1 MGKTK
6 DEIKEPHYHG
16 HRQRLKEKLLTKGA
30 ESLADYEL
38 LELLLMLALP
48 RKDVKPLAKE
58 LLSEFKDFTHIINAK
73 DENLLKIIG
82 IKEGTLSVFKIIKA
96 VSLRVVKDNTY
107 NNQEFNNLDEL
118 AKYLKAAMGYL
129 EKEQL
134 RVLFLNNSNA
144 LIKDEILQEGT
155 INQTQIY
162 PREIVKRALE
172 LSASSIIMAHN
183 HPSGDL
189 IPSEADIHITKK
201 IKKVCETIDI
211 QLLEHMIIT
220 KKGYTPIISGLYIS

>member
-1 MGKTK
+1 M
-6 DEIKEPHYHG
+6 
-16 HRQRLKEKLLTKGA
+16 
-30 ESLADYEL
+30 
-38 LELLLMLALP
+38 
-48 RKDVKPLAKE
+48 
-58 LLSEFKDFTHIINAK
+58 NAK
-73 DENLLKIIG
+73 DENLLKING
-82 IKEGTLSVFKIIKA
+82 IKEGTLSVLKIIKA
-96 VSLRVVKDNTY
+96 VSLRVVKDNAY

-129 EKEQL
+129 DKEQL

-189 IPSEADIHITKK
+189 MPSEADINITKK

-211 QLLEHMIIT
+211 HLLEHMIIT
-220 KKGYTPIISGLYIS
+220 KNGYTPIISNGYLKIY